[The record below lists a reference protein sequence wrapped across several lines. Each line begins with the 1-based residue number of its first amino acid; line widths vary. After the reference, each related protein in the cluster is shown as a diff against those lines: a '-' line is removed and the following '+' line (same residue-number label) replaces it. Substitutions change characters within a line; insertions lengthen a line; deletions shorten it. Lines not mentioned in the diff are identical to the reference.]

1 MKVSVVVPVFNEQD
15 NVPLLAEELAAAC
28 AVFAEKEIILVD
40 DGSRDQTWAR
50 IEDAARLFPFIKGI
64 RCPENRGQSNAM
76 LTGLLE
82 SSGDVLVTM
91 DGDLQ
96 NNPQDIPKLVEKLG
110 PCDVACGYRA
120 NRKDSWSRRAGS
132 RIGNA
137 VRNWVTHDGIIDTGC
152 SLKAFKRECMTDL
165 PPLNGVHR
173 FMPAFFKING
183 RRIEQM
189 PVDHRARRHGVSKY
203 TNLKRLP
210 RTLFDLFGFLW
221 YRKRYL
227 RNASTHG

>member
-1 MKVSVVVPVFNEQD
+1 MKVSVVIPVFNEQD
-15 NVPLLAEELAAAC
+15 NVPILADELASACNAFAA
-28 AVFAEKEIILVD
+28 KEVIFVD

-50 IEDAARLFPFIKGI
+50 IEDSAKRFPFVKGI
-64 RCPENRGQSNAM
+64 RCPDNRGQSNAM
-76 LTGLLE
+76 LAGLRE
-82 SSGDVLVTM
+82 SSGDILVTM

-96 NNPQDIPKLVEKLG
+96 NNPQDIPKLVEKLMT
-110 PCDVACGYRA
+110 CDVACGYRA
-120 NRKDSWSRRAGS
+120 HRKDSWSRRAGS
-132 RIGNA
+132 RIGNT

-152 SLKAFKRECMTDL
+152 SLKAFKRECLADL

-173 FMPAFFKING
+173 FMPAFFKMNG
-183 RRIEQM
+183 RTIEQM

-227 RNASTHG
+227 GKTNPRE

>member
-1 MKVSVVVPVFNEQD
+1 MKVSVVIPVFNEQD
-15 NVPLLAEELAAAC
+15 NVPVLAEELASAC
-28 AVFAEKEIILVD
+28 AGFAEKEIVFVD

-50 IEDAARLFPFIKGI
+50 IEDSTRRFPFVKGI
-64 RCPENRGQSNAM
+64 RCLNNRGQSNAM
-76 LTGLLE
+76 LAGLRE
-82 SSGDVLVTM
+82 SSGDILVTM

-96 NNPQDIPKLVEKLG
+96 NNPQDIPKLVEKLAT
-110 PCDVACGYRA
+110 CDVACGYRA

-132 RIGNA
+132 RIGNT
-137 VRNWVTHDGIIDTGC
+137 VRDWATHDGIIDTGC
-152 SLKAFKRECMTDL
+152 SLKAFKRECLTDL

-183 RRIEQM
+183 RRIEQL
-189 PVDHRARRHGVSKY
+189 PVDHRARRHGISKY

-227 RNASTHG
+227 GKATPNG